1 MLITVHWEEFD
12 EYDSYLGETRFCE
25 TWEEAVE
32 FMKNSGKM
40 KFEVEVSE

>member
-12 EYDSYLGETRFCE
+12 EYGDYDGETRFCE

-32 FMKNSGKM
+32 YMAKSNK
-40 KFEVEVSE
+40 KKYEVEVGE